1 MIGTQNFVA
10 VFNSAN
16 TLLAAGFC
24 ERWPKAWRDG
34 FALVP
39 RAAFDS
45 VKKLAAN
52 EKRLYAEQAKRD
64 ELNR

>member
-24 ERWPKAWRDG
+24 KRWPKAWRDG

-45 VKKLAAN
+45 GKKLAAN
-52 EKRLYAEQAKRD
+52 IFGVYCGFWLT
-64 ELNR
+64 LNLL